1 MASSS
6 PLTIDPK
13 NPEKLESLGNFVSS
27 SCGKI
32 TPNFYQLA
40 AQRKL
45 LSSYSTKKQT
55 QSRFQAIFRYQVWH
69 SISGKPLTT
78 DPK

>member
-1 MASSS
+1 MVSSS

-13 NPEKLESLGNFVSS
+13 NPQKLESQGNFVSS

-40 AQRKL
+40 VTKGNYSSL
-45 LSSYSTKKQT
+45 LAAETLPKKT
-55 QSRFQAIFRYQVWH
+55 
-69 SISGKPLTT
+69 
-78 DPK
+78 